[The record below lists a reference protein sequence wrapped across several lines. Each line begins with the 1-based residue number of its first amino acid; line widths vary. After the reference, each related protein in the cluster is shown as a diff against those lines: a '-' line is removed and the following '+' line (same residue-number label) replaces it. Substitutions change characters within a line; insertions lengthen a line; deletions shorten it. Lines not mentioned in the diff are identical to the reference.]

1 MWTRHQPDGHDR
13 HPLHRGERIWL
24 ETNCYV
30 DLWIEALHA
39 RGLDPLAMLGFT
51 VTQDFEGDQ
60 FTFFKVP
67 LEDLETL
74 YGLRVQELA
83 IYDSVESHVAE
94 QLARSRGGNPGG
106 GDPGG
111 DPGGGLVLGEVDGFH
126 LPDTRGASYV
136 TTHVKTTVGIV
147 RIDPAAR
154 TMDYFHNAG
163 FHRLEGTDY
172 DGIAAAAAGPLFPY
186 VEFVKPGRPA
196 LEGRA
201 LMDAALALLR
211 RHLARR
217 PAGNPIA
224 AYRAAFPEHLDRL
237 LSRPMEYF
245 HLYAFNLLRQ
255 LGANFELL
263 GAHTRWLDGPA
274 EAEEACRTIAEGAK
288 AMQFQLART
297 VARRKAPD
305 LTDGFDRMERAYDTA
320 LGTLALH
327 YG

>member
-1 MWTRHQPDGHDR
+1 MWTRHQPDGYDR
-13 HPLHRGERIWL
+13 HLLHRGERNWL

-83 IYDSVESHVAE
+83 IYDSVETHVAE
-94 QLARSRGGNPGG
+94 QLTRGP
-106 GDPGG
+106 D
-111 DPGGGLVLGEVDGFH
+111 GGLVLVEVDGFH
-126 LPDTRGASYV
+126 LPDTRGTSYG

-163 FHRLEGTDY
+163 FHRLEGADY
-172 DGIAAAAAGPLFPY
+172 EGVAAAAAGPLFPY
-186 VEFVKPGRPA
+186 VEFVKPAQPA

-201 LMDAALALLR
+201 LRDASLALLC

-217 PAGNPIA
+217 PAENPIA
-224 AYRAAFPEHLDRL
+224 AYRAAFPEHLERL

-255 LGANFELL
+255 FGANFELL
-263 GAHTRWLDGPA
+263 GAHVRWLDGPA
-274 EAEEACRTIAEGAK
+274 EAEEACRIIAEGAK

-305 LTDGFDRMERAYDTA
+305 LSDGFDRMERAYDTA
-320 LGTLALH
+320 LGALARH
-327 YG
+327 CG

>member
-1 MWTRHQPDGHDR
+1 MWTRHQPDGYDR
-13 HPLHRGERIWL
+13 HLLHRGERNWL

-83 IYDSVESHVAE
+83 IYDSVETHVAE
-94 QLARSRGGNPGG
+94 QLNRSP
-106 GDPGG
+106 D
-111 DPGGGLVLGEVDGFH
+111 GGLVLVEADGFH
-126 LPDTRGASYV
+126 LPDTRGTSYG
-136 TTHVKTTVGIV
+136 TIHVKTTVGIV
-147 RIDPAAR
+147 RIDPTGR

-163 FHRLEGTDY
+163 FHRLEGGDY
-172 DGIAAAAAGPLFPY
+172 EGVAAAAAGPLFPY
-186 VEFVKPGRPA
+186 VEFVKPAQPA

-201 LMDAALALLR
+201 LRDASLALLC

-217 PAGNPIA
+217 PAENPVSV
-224 AYRAAFPEHLDRL
+224 YRAAFPEHLDRL
-237 LSRPMEYF
+237 RSRPMEYF

-274 EAEEACRTIAEGAK
+274 EAEEACRIIAEGAK

-305 LTDGFDRMERAYDTA
+305 LSDGFDRMERAYDIA
-320 LGTLALH
+320 LGALARH
-327 YG
+327 CG

>member
-1 MWTRHQPDGHDR
+1 MWTPHRPDGYAR
-13 HPLHRGERIWL
+13 HPLHQGERIWP

-83 IYDSVESHVAE
+83 IYDSVEAHAAE
-94 QLARSRGGNPGG
+94 QLRRTS
-106 GDPGG
+106 D
-111 DPGGGLVLGEVDGFH
+111 GGLVLVEVDGFH
-126 LPDTRGASYV
+126 LPDTRGTSYG

-154 TMDYFHNAG
+154 WMDYFHNAG
-163 FHRLEGTDY
+163 FYRLEGADY
-172 DGIAAAAAGPLFPY
+172 DGAFAAAAGPLFPY
-186 VEFVKPGRPA
+186 VEFVKTGRPP

-201 LMDAALALLR
+201 LVGASLDLMR

-217 PAGNPIA
+217 PAGNPVT

-237 LSRPMEYF
+237 LARPMEDF

-263 GAHTRWLDGPA
+263 GAHVGWLDGPA
-274 EAEEACRTIAEGAK
+274 EAVEACRSIAEGAK

-305 LTDGFDRMERAYDTA
+305 LTDSFDRLERAHDTA
-320 LGTLALH
+320 LGALNRH

>member
-1 MWTRHQPDGHDR
+1 MWTRHPPDGYDP
-13 HPLHRGERIWL
+13 HPLHRGERIWP

-39 RGLDPLAMLGFT
+39 RGLEPRAMLGFT

-83 IYDSVESHVAE
+83 IYDGVEAHVAE
-94 QLARSRGGNPGG
+94 QLRRSAH
-106 GDPGG
+106 
-111 DPGGGLVLGEVDGFH
+111 GGLVLVEVDGFH
-126 LPDTRGASYV
+126 LPDTRGTSYG

-154 TMDYFHNAG
+154 VMEYFHNAG
-163 FHRLEGTDY
+163 FHRLEGADY
-172 DGIAAAAAGPLFPY
+172 EGVMAAAAGPLFPY

-196 LEGRA
+196 LEGGA
-201 LMDAALALLR
+201 LVTASLDLLR

-217 PAGNPIA
+217 PAGNPMA
-224 AYRAAFPEHLDRL
+224 AYRAAFPEHLERL
-237 LSRPMEYF
+237 LARWSVGDPMAYF

-255 LGANFELL
+255 FGANFELL
-263 GAHTRWLDGPA
+263 GAHLRWLDGPA
-274 EAEEACRTIAEGAK
+274 DAVEGCRSIAEAAK

-297 VARRKAPD
+297 VARRKLPD
-305 LTDGFDRMERAYDTA
+305 LTDGFDRLERDYDTV
-320 LGTLALH
+320 LGGLARR

>member
-1 MWTRHQPDGHDR
+1 MAGTGPQAAVGLTGAMWTAHRPDGYDCHS
-13 HPLHRGERIWL
+13 LHRGERIWP

-39 RGLDPLAMLGFT
+39 RGLEPLAMLGFT

-83 IYDSVESHVAE
+83 IYEAVEAHVAE
-94 QLARSRGGNPGG
+94 QAARGR
-106 GDPGG
+106 
-111 DPGGGLVLGEVDGFH
+111 LVLVEVDGFH
-126 LPDTRGASYV
+126 LPDTRGTSYG
-136 TTHVKTTVGIV
+136 TTHVKTTVGIT
-147 RIDPAAR
+147 RIDPAAMR
-154 TMDYFHNAG
+154 MDYFHNAG
-163 FHRLEGTDY
+163 FHRLEGADY
-172 DGIAAAAAGPLFPY
+172 DGLMAAAAGPLYPY
-186 VEFVKPGRPA
+186 VEFVKPAAPP

-201 LMDAALALLR
+201 LVGASLELLR

-217 PAGNPIA
+217 PAGNPVA

-237 LSRPMEYF
+237 LARPMEYF

-263 GAHTRWLDGPA
+263 GAHVRWLDGPA
-274 EAEEACRTIAEGAK
+274 EVEEACRSVAEGTK

-305 LTDGFDRMERAYDTA
+305 LSDGFDRLERAYDTA
-320 LGTLALH
+320 LGGLARRC
-327 YG
+327 G

>member
-1 MWTRHQPDGHDR
+1 MGAMWTRHQPDGHDR
-13 HPLHRGERIWL
+13 HPLHQGERIWP

-83 IYDSVESHVAE
+83 IYDSVETHVAE
-94 QLARSRGGNPGG
+94 QLKRGPE
-106 GDPGG
+106 
-111 DPGGGLVLGEVDGFH
+111 GGLVLVEVDGFH
-126 LPDTRGASYV
+126 LPDTRGTSYG

-163 FHRLEGTDY
+163 FHRLEGADY
-172 DGIAAAAAGPLFPY
+172 EGVAAAAAGPLFPY

-196 LEGRA
+196 LEGRK
-201 LMDAALALLR
+201 LMDASLALLR

-217 PAGNPIA
+217 PAENPIA

-255 LGANFELL
+255 LGANSELL
-263 GAHTRWLDGPA
+263 GAHVRWLDGPS
-274 EAEEACRTIAEGAK
+274 EAAEACRTIAEGAK

-320 LGTLALH
+320 LGMLARH

>member
-1 MWTRHQPDGHDR
+1 MWTRHQPDSHDR

-30 DLWIEALHA
+30 DLWIEVLHA

-83 IYDSVESHVAE
+83 IYDSVETHVAE
-94 QLARSRGGNPGG
+94 QLRRSRSDNPR
-106 GDPGG
+106 
-111 DPGGGLVLGEVDGFH
+111 GGGLVLVEVDGFH
-126 LPDTRGASYV
+126 LPDTRGTSYG

-163 FHRLEGTDY
+163 FHRLDGADY
-172 DGIAAAAAGPLFPY
+172 DGVAAAAAGPLFPY
-186 VEFVKPGRPA
+186 VEFVKPAQPA

-201 LMDAALALLR
+201 LMDASLALLR

-217 PAGNPIA
+217 PAENPIA

-263 GAHTRWLDGPA
+263 GAHIRWIDGPE
-274 EAEEACRTIAEGAK
+274 EAAEACRTVAEGAK

-305 LTDGFDRMERAYDTA
+305 LSEGFERMERAYDTA
-320 LGTLALH
+320 LGALARH
-327 YG
+327 CG

>member
-83 IYDSVESHVAE
+83 IYDSVEAHVAE
-94 QLARSRGGNPGG
+94 QLARSP
-106 GDPGG
+106 D
-111 DPGGGLVLGEVDGFH
+111 GGLVLVEVDGFH
-126 LPDTRGASYV
+126 LPDTRGTSYG

-163 FHRLEGTDY
+163 FHRLEGADY
-172 DGIAAAAAGPLFPY
+172 AGVTAAAAGPLFPY
-186 VEFVKPGRPA
+186 VEFVKPALPA

-201 LMDAALALLR
+201 LMDAALLLLR
-211 RHLARR
+211 RHLARS
-217 PAGNPIA
+217 PAENPIA
-224 AYRAAFPEHLDRL
+224 AYRGAFPEHLDRL

-263 GAHTRWLDGPA
+263 GAHIRWLDGAA
-274 EAEEACRTIAEGAK
+274 EAEEACRTIAEGVK

-305 LTDGFDRMERAYDTA
+305 LSDGFDRMERAYDTA
-320 LGTLALH
+320 LGALARH

>member
-1 MWTRHQPDGHDR
+1 MTGAMWTRHQPDGHDR

-51 VTQDFEGDQ
+51 VIQDFEGDQ

-83 IYDSVESHVAE
+83 IYDSVEAHVAA
-94 QLARSRGGNPGG
+94 QLARAP
-106 GDPGG
+106 D
-111 DPGGGLVLGEVDGFH
+111 GGLVLVEVDGFH
-126 LPDTRGASYV
+126 LPDTRGTSYG

-163 FHRLEGTDY
+163 FHRLEGADY
-172 DGIAAAAAGPLFPY
+172 EGVAAAAAGPLFPY
-186 VEFVKPGRPA
+186 VEFVKPAQPA

-201 LMDAALALLR
+201 LMEASLALLR

-217 PAGNPIA
+217 PAENPIA
-224 AYRAAFPEHLDRL
+224 AYRAAFLEHLDRL

-263 GAHTRWLDGPA
+263 GAHVHWLDGPA

-305 LTDGFDRMERAYDTA
+305 LSEGFDRMERAYDTA
-320 LGTLALH
+320 LGALAQR